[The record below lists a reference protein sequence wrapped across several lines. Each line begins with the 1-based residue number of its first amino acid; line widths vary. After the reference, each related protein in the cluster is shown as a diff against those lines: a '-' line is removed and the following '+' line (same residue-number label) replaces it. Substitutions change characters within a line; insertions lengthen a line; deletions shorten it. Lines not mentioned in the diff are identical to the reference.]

1 MAAELDQKHCSLT
14 KVVGADF
21 VASVGLNVEQIDV
34 DDGIV
39 EAAADIVDAD
49 EKINGHLP
57 DNAGTES
64 SSSPIDRQIE
74 PLDLASAERQSSS
87 TDCSSELSLLWT
99 WTVRLQH
106 SSSDCQ

>member
-34 DDGIV
+34 DDG
-39 EAAADIVDAD
+39 IVDAD

>member
-21 VASVGLNVEQIDV
+21 VASVGLNAEQIDV
-34 DDGIV
+34 DDG
-39 EAAADIVDAD
+39 IVDAD

-64 SSSPIDRQIE
+64 SSSPIDRQVE

>member
-14 KVVGADF
+14 KVGADF

-34 DDGIV
+34 DDG
-39 EAAADIVDAD
+39 IVDAD

>member
-14 KVVGADF
+14 KVGADF
-21 VASVGLNVEQIDV
+21 VASVGLNAEQIDV
-34 DDGIV
+34 DDG
-39 EAAADIVDAD
+39 IVDAD

>member
-14 KVVGADF
+14 KVGADF
-21 VASVGLNVEQIDV
+21 VASVGLNAEQIDV
-34 DDGIV
+34 DDG
-39 EAAADIVDAD
+39 IVDAD

-64 SSSPIDRQIE
+64 SSSPIDRQVE

>member
-39 EAAADIVDAD
+39 DAD

-64 SSSPIDRQIE
+64 SSSPIDRQVE

>member
-14 KVVGADF
+14 KVGADF

-34 DDGIV
+34 DDG
-39 EAAADIVDAD
+39 IVDAD

-64 SSSPIDRQIE
+64 SSSPIDRQVE